1 LPLIREIRERDT
13 NYLSATGFDVD
24 SEVDVVIPTFRR
36 PEALAS
42 CLKSLESQTL
52 APASI
57 EVVDDSE
64 TDYGPGISRNIGW
77 KRGSGRYVAFIDD
90 DCLADCDW
98 IENIQRVFSENDVG
112 GIEGGITTT
121 DNDGQIIDF
130 NPPHRFKWD
139 RFKTANMAIRRDV
152 LTEIGGFDQRYFL
165 HREDTDLA
173 WRVIDAG
180 HRMVWVPECR
190 VHHPEP
196 IGVHGAVY
204 GAYPRSEQLLY
215 HCNPNKF
222 VESAAS
228 LISWESIADGSLRKL
243 QRDMRTLQQPP
254 DVKPLS
260 RIQSWTL
267 WTRAWFLALFWAIR
281 KGTIGDPKKSSLCLK

>member
-1 LPLIREIRERDT
+1 M
-13 NYLSATGFDVD
+13 
-24 SEVDVVIPTFRR
+24 DVVIPTFRR

-42 CLKSLESQTL
+42 CLKSLEKQTMP
-52 APASI
+52 PASI
-57 EVVDDSE
+57 EVIDDSE
-64 TDYGPGISRNIGW
+64 TDYGPGVSRNIGW

-90 DCLADCDW
+90 DCLAEQNW
-98 IENIQRVFSENDVG
+98 IESLQRVFSENEIG

-121 DNDGQIIDF
+121 DENGEKIDF
-130 NPPHRFKWD
+130 NPPNRFRWN
-139 RFKTANMAIRRDV
+139 RFKTANLAVRRDV
-152 LTEIGGFDQRYFL
+152 LEEIGGFDERYHM

-180 HRMVWVPECR
+180 FKMAWVPQCR

-196 IGVHGAVY
+196 LGWHEDGIPGSSKF

-215 HCNPNKF
+215 HCNRKKF

-228 LISWESIADGSLRKL
+228 LISRESVSDGSLWKL
-243 QRDMRTLQQPP
+243 QRQLRTLQDPP

-260 RIQSWTL
+260 RFQSWSL
-267 WTRAWFLALFWAIR
+267 WSRAWVLAVFWVIR
-281 KGTIGDPKKSSLCLK
+281 KVTVGEPKSSSLSIE

>member
-1 LPLIREIRERDT
+1 MR
-13 NYLSATGFDVD
+13 

-42 CLKSLESQTL
+42 CLKSLEKQTM

-57 EVVDDSE
+57 EVIDDSE
-64 TDYGPGISRNIGW
+64 TDYGPGVSRNIGW

-90 DCLADCDW
+90 DCLAEQDW
-98 IENIQRVFSENDVG
+98 IESLQRVFSENEIG

-121 DNDGQIIDF
+121 DENGEKIDF
-130 NPPHRFKWD
+130 NPPNRFRWN
-139 RFKTANMAIRRDV
+139 RFKTANLAVRRDV
-152 LTEIGGFDQRYFL
+152 LEEIGGFDERYHM

-180 HRMVWVPECR
+180 FKMAWVPQCR

-196 IGVHGAVY
+196 LGWHEDGIPGSSKF

-215 HCNPNKF
+215 HCNRKKF

-228 LISWESIADGSLRKL
+228 LISRESVSDGSLWKL
-243 QRDMRTLQQPP
+243 QRQLRTLQDPP

-260 RIQSWTL
+260 RFQSWSL
-267 WTRAWFLALFWAIR
+267 WSRAWVLAVFWVIR
-281 KGTIGDPKKSSLCLK
+281 KVTVGEPKSSSLSIE

>member
-1 LPLIREIRERDT
+1 M
-13 NYLSATGFDVD
+13 
-24 SEVDVVIPTFRR
+24 DVVIPTFRR

-42 CLKSLESQTL
+42 CLKSLESQTM

-57 EVVDDSE
+57 EVIDDSE
-64 TDYGPGISRNIGW
+64 TDYGPGVSRNIGW

-90 DCLADCDW
+90 DCLAERDW
-98 IENIQRVFSENDVG
+98 IESLQRVFSENEIG

-121 DNDGQIIDF
+121 DENGETIDF
-130 NPPHRFKWD
+130 NPPNRFRWN
-139 RFKTANMAIRRDV
+139 RFKTANLAVRRDV
-152 LTEIGGFDQRYFL
+152 LEEIGGFDERYHM

-180 HRMVWVPECR
+180 FKMVWAPQCR

-196 IGVHGAVY
+196 LGWHEDGIPGSSKF

-215 HCNPNKF
+215 HCNRKKF

-228 LISWESIADGSLRKL
+228 LISRESVSDGSLWKL
-243 QRDMRTLQQPP
+243 QRELRTLQDPP

-260 RIQSWTL
+260 RFQSWSL
-267 WTRAWFLALFWAIR
+267 WSKAWILAVFWVIR
-281 KGTIGDPKKSSLCLK
+281 KVTVGDPKRSSLSIK

>member
-1 LPLIREIRERDT
+1 M
-13 NYLSATGFDVD
+13 
-24 SEVDVVIPTFRR
+24 DVVIPTFRR

-42 CLKSLESQTL
+42 CLKSLEKQTM

-57 EVVDDSE
+57 EVIDDSE
-64 TDYGPGISRNIGW
+64 TDYGPGVSRNIGW

-90 DCLADCDW
+90 DCLAEQDW
-98 IENIQRVFSENDVG
+98 IESLQKVFTENEIG

-121 DNDGQIIDF
+121 DENGEKIDF
-130 NPPHRFKWD
+130 NPPNRFRWN
-139 RFKTANMAIRRDV
+139 RFKTANLAVRRDV
-152 LTEIGGFDQRYFL
+152 LEEIGGFDERYHM

-180 HRMVWVPECR
+180 FKMAWVPQCR

-196 IGVHGAVY
+196 LGWHEDGIPGSSKF

-215 HCNPNKF
+215 HCNRKKF

-228 LISWESIADGSLRKL
+228 LISRESVSDGSLWKL
-243 QRDMRTLQQPP
+243 QRQLRTLQDPP

-260 RIQSWTL
+260 RFQSWSL
-267 WTRAWFLALFWAIR
+267 WSRAWVLAVFWVIR
-281 KGTIGDPKKSSLCLK
+281 KVTVGEPKSSSLSIE

>member
-1 LPLIREIRERDT
+1 MYVR
-13 NYLSATGFDVD
+13 

-42 CLKSLESQTL
+42 CLKSLESQTM

-57 EVVDDSE
+57 EVIDDSE

-77 KRGSGRYVAFIDD
+77 NKGSGRYVAFIDD
-90 DCLADCDW
+90 DCLAERDW
-98 IENIQRVFSENDVG
+98 IESLQRVFSENDIG

-121 DNDGQIIDF
+121 DENGETIDF
-130 NPPHRFKWD
+130 NPPNRFRWN
-139 RFKTANMAIRRDV
+139 RFKTANLAVRRDV
-152 LTEIGGFDQRYFL
+152 LEKIGGFDKRYYL

-180 HRMVWVPECR
+180 FKMVWAPQCR

-196 IGVHGAVY
+196 LGWHEDGIPGSSKY

-215 HCNPNKF
+215 HCSRKKF

-228 LISWESIADGSLRKL
+228 LISRESVSDGSLWKL
-243 QRDMRTLQQPP
+243 QRELRTLQDPP

-260 RIQSWTL
+260 RLQSWLL
-267 WTRAWFLALFWAIR
+267 WSRAWILAVFWAIR
-281 KGTIGDPKKSSLCLK
+281 KVVGGEPRESIHSIK

>member
-1 LPLIREIRERDT
+1 M
-13 NYLSATGFDVD
+13 
-24 SEVDVVIPTFRR
+24 
-36 PEALAS
+36 
-42 CLKSLESQTL
+42 

-57 EVVDDSE
+57 EVIDDSE
-64 TDYGPGISRNIGW
+64 TDYGPGVSRNIGW

-90 DCLADCDW
+90 DCLAERDW
-98 IENIQRVFSENDVG
+98 VEGLQRLFSENEIG

-121 DNDGQIIDF
+121 DENGETIDF
-130 NPPHRFKWD
+130 NPPNRFRWN
-139 RFKTANMAIRRDV
+139 RFKTANLAVRRDV
-152 LTEIGGFDQRYFL
+152 LEEIGGFDERYHM

-180 HRMVWVPECR
+180 FKMAWAPQCR

-196 IGVHGAVY
+196 LGWHEDGIPGSSKF

-215 HCNPNKF
+215 HCNRKKF

-228 LISWESIADGSLRKL
+228 LISRESVSDGSLWKL
-243 QRDMRTLQQPP
+243 QRDLRTLQDPP

-260 RIQSWTL
+260 RLQSWSL
-267 WTRAWFLALFWAIR
+267 WSRAWILAVFWVIR
-281 KGTIGDPKKSSLCLK
+281 KVTVGDPNSSSLSIK

>member
-1 LPLIREIRERDT
+1 
-13 NYLSATGFDVD
+13 
-24 SEVDVVIPTFRR
+24 VDVVIPTFRR

-42 CLKSLESQTL
+42 CLKSLEKQTM

-57 EVVDDSE
+57 EVIDDSE
-64 TDYGPGISRNIGW
+64 TDYGPGVSRNIGW

-90 DCLADCDW
+90 DCLAEQDW
-98 IENIQRVFSENDVG
+98 IESLQRVFTENEIG

-121 DNDGQIIDF
+121 DENGEKIDF
-130 NPPHRFKWD
+130 NPPNRFRWN
-139 RFKTANMAIRRDV
+139 RFKTANLAVRRDV
-152 LTEIGGFDQRYFL
+152 LEEIGGFDERYHM

-180 HRMVWVPECR
+180 FKMAWVPRCR

-196 IGVHGAVY
+196 LGWHEDGIPGSSKF

-215 HCNPNKF
+215 HCNRKKF

-228 LISWESIADGSLRKL
+228 LISRESVSDGSLWKL
-243 QRDMRTLQQPP
+243 QRQLRTLQDPP

-260 RIQSWTL
+260 RFQSWSL
-267 WTRAWFLALFWAIR
+267 WSRAWLLAVFWVTR
-281 KGTIGDPKKSSLCLK
+281 KVTVGEPKSSSLSIE

>member
-1 LPLIREIRERDT
+1 M
-13 NYLSATGFDVD
+13 
-24 SEVDVVIPTFRR
+24 DVVIPTFRR

-42 CLKSLESQTL
+42 CLKSLEKQTM

-57 EVVDDSE
+57 EVIDDSE
-64 TDYGPGISRNIGW
+64 TDYGPGVSRNIGW

-90 DCLADCDW
+90 DCLAEQDW
-98 IENIQRVFSENDVG
+98 IESLQKVFSENEIG

-121 DNDGQIIDF
+121 DENGEKIDF
-130 NPPHRFKWD
+130 NPPNRFRWN
-139 RFKTANMAIRRDV
+139 RFKTANLAVRRDV
-152 LTEIGGFDQRYFL
+152 LEEIGGFDERYHM

-180 HRMVWVPECR
+180 FKMTWVPECR

-196 IGVHGAVY
+196 LGWHEDGIPGSSKF

-215 HCNPNKF
+215 HCNSKKF

-228 LISWESIADGSLRKL
+228 LISMESVADGSLWKL
-243 QRDMRTLQQPP
+243 QRNLRTLQDPP

-260 RIQSWTL
+260 RFQSWSL
-267 WTRAWFLALFWAIR
+267 WSRAWVLAVFWVIR
-281 KGTIGDPKKSSLCLK
+281 KVTVGEPKRSSLSIK

>member
-1 LPLIREIRERDT
+1 M
-13 NYLSATGFDVD
+13 
-24 SEVDVVIPTFRR
+24 DVVIPTFRR

-42 CLKSLESQTL
+42 CLKSLEKQTMS
-52 APASI
+52 PASI
-57 EVVDDSE
+57 EVIDDSE
-64 TDYGPGISRNIGW
+64 TDYGPGVSRNIGW

-90 DCLADCDW
+90 DCLAEQDW
-98 IENIQRVFSENDVG
+98 IESLQRVFSENEIG

-121 DNDGQIIDF
+121 DENGEKIDF
-130 NPPHRFKWD
+130 NPPNRFRWN
-139 RFKTANMAIRRDV
+139 RFKTANLAVRRDV
-152 LTEIGGFDQRYFL
+152 LEEIGGFDERYHM

-180 HRMVWVPECR
+180 FKMAWVPQCR

-196 IGVHGAVY
+196 LGWHEDGIPGSSKF

-215 HCNPNKF
+215 HCNRKKF

-228 LISWESIADGSLRKL
+228 LISRESVSDGSLWKL
-243 QRDMRTLQQPP
+243 QRQLRTLQDPP

-260 RIQSWTL
+260 RFQSWSL
-267 WTRAWFLALFWAIR
+267 WSRAWVLAVFWATR
-281 KGTIGDPKKSSLCLK
+281 KVTVGEPKSSSLSIE

>member
-1 LPLIREIRERDT
+1 M
-13 NYLSATGFDVD
+13 
-24 SEVDVVIPTFRR
+24 DVVIPTFRR

-42 CLKSLESQTL
+42 CLKSLESQTM

-57 EVVDDSE
+57 EVIDDSE
-64 TDYGPGISRNIGW
+64 TDYGPGVSRNIGW

-90 DCLADCDW
+90 DCLAERDW
-98 IENIQRVFSENDVG
+98 VESLQRVFSENEIG

-121 DNDGQIIDF
+121 DENGETVDF
-130 NPPHRFKWD
+130 NPPNRFRWN
-139 RFKTANMAIRRDV
+139 RFKTANLAVRRNV
-152 LTEIGGFDQRYFL
+152 LEEIGGFDERYHM

-180 HRMVWVPECR
+180 FKMVWAPQCR

-196 IGVHGAVY
+196 LGWHEDGIPGSSKF

-215 HCNPNKF
+215 HCNRNKF

-228 LISWESIADGSLRKL
+228 LISRESVADGSLWKL
-243 QRDMRTLQQPP
+243 QRELRTLQDPP

-260 RIQSWTL
+260 RLQSWSL
-267 WTRAWFLALFWAIR
+267 WSRAWILSVFWIIR
-281 KGTIGDPKKSSLCLK
+281 KVTVGEPKRSSLSIK

>member
-1 LPLIREIRERDT
+1 MR
-13 NYLSATGFDVD
+13 

-42 CLKSLESQTL
+42 CLKSLEKQTM

-57 EVVDDSE
+57 EVIDDSE
-64 TDYGPGISRNIGW
+64 TDYGPGVSRNIGW

-90 DCLADCDW
+90 DCLAEQNW
-98 IENIQRVFSENDVG
+98 IESLQRVFSENEIG

-121 DNDGQIIDF
+121 DENGEKIDF
-130 NPPHRFKWD
+130 NPPNRFRWN
-139 RFKTANMAIRRDV
+139 RFKTANLAVRRDV
-152 LTEIGGFDQRYFL
+152 LEEIGGFDERYHM

-180 HRMVWVPECR
+180 FKMAWVPQCR

-196 IGVHGAVY
+196 LGWHEDGIPGSSKF

-215 HCNPNKF
+215 HCNRKKF

-228 LISWESIADGSLRKL
+228 LISRESVSDGSLWKL
-243 QRDMRTLQQPP
+243 QRQLRTLQDPP

-260 RIQSWTL
+260 RFQSWSL
-267 WTRAWFLALFWAIR
+267 WSRAWVLAVFWVIR
-281 KGTIGDPKKSSLCLK
+281 KVTVGEPKSSSLSIE

>member
-1 LPLIREIRERDT
+1 M
-13 NYLSATGFDVD
+13 
-24 SEVDVVIPTFRR
+24 DVVIPTFRR

-42 CLKSLESQTL
+42 CLKSLEKQTM

-57 EVVDDSE
+57 EVIDDSE
-64 TDYGPGISRNIGW
+64 TDYGPGVSRNIGW

-90 DCLADCDW
+90 DCLAEQDW
-98 IENIQRVFSENDVG
+98 IESLQKVFSENEIG

-121 DNDGQIIDF
+121 DENGEKIDF
-130 NPPHRFKWD
+130 NPPNRFRWN
-139 RFKTANMAIRRDV
+139 RFKTANLAVRRDV
-152 LTEIGGFDQRYFL
+152 LEEIGGFDERYHM

-180 HRMVWVPECR
+180 FKMAWAPQCR

-196 IGVHGAVY
+196 LGWHEDGIPGSSKF

-215 HCNPNKF
+215 HCNRKKF

-228 LISWESIADGSLRKL
+228 LISRESVSDGSLWKL
-243 QRDMRTLQQPP
+243 QRQLRTLQDPP

-260 RIQSWTL
+260 RFQSWSL
-267 WTRAWFLALFWAIR
+267 WSRAWVLAVFWVIR
-281 KGTIGDPKKSSLCLK
+281 KVTVGEPKRSSLSIK

>member
-1 LPLIREIRERDT
+1 MR
-13 NYLSATGFDVD
+13 

-42 CLKSLESQTL
+42 CLKSLEEQTL

-77 KRGSGRYVAFIDD
+77 RKGSGKYVAFIDD
-90 DCLADCDW
+90 DCLANKDW
-98 IENIQRVFSENDVG
+98 IEGLQKVFSENDIG

-121 DNDGQIIDF
+121 NKEGEIIDF
-130 NPPHRFKWD
+130 NPPNRFKWD
-139 RFKTANMAIRRDV
+139 RFKTANMAIRRDI
-152 LTEIGGFDQRYFL
+152 LDEIGGFDERYFL
-165 HREDTDLA
+165 HREDTDIA

-180 HRMVWVPECR
+180 YRMVWVPECT

-196 IGVHGAVY
+196 IGIHGAIY

-215 HCNPNKF
+215 HCNPKKF

-228 LISWESIADGSLRKL
+228 MISRESLTNGSLRKL
-243 QRDMRTLQQPP
+243 QREMRTRQDPP

-260 RIQSWTL
+260 RLQSWIL
-267 WTRAWFLALFWAIR
+267 WTRAWLLALFWAIR
-281 KGTIGDPKKSSLCLK
+281 KGTFGDPRMSSLSIEQGK